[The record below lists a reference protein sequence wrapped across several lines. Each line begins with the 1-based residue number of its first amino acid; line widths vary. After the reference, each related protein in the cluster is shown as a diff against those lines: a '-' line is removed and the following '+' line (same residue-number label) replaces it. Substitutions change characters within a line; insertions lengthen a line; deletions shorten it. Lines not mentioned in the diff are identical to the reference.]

1 MKPRGLCMVGAL
13 VRQTN
18 STGILKIVTE
28 YKCDS
33 KGEWILFAG
42 EHNDWHE
49 LELFEILSMEE

>member
-1 MKPRGLCMVGAL
+1 MVGAL

-18 STGILKIVTE
+18 GTGILKIVTE

-49 LELFEILSMEE
+49 LEFFEILSMEE